1 MNPEETRKK
10 IRYLSLTANF
20 PSSLRAF
27 FIRCQSLPLSFFKL
41 LHLVQMNFEYLP
53 KRSKEAVQ
61 AILEESEAFWRK
73 EQLKQG
79 AFSSISTTEPNRWIS
94 LLFFLWKLGEG
105 LLKETLIQLIK
116 ATETMSQSHQLFYLI
131 SKQEGQLELLKR
143 SPITERGSQ
152 ETFKVIFEFL
162 ILSEKVLACFISKL
176 MRLPLGFLPM
186 GSFT

>member
-1 MNPEETRKK
+1 
-10 IRYLSLTANF
+10 
-20 PSSLRAF
+20 
-27 FIRCQSLPLSFFKL
+27 
-41 LHLVQMNFEYLP
+41 
-53 KRSKEAVQ
+53 
-61 AILEESEAFWRK
+61 
-73 EQLKQG
+73 
-79 AFSSISTTEPNRWIS
+79 
-94 LLFFLWKLGEG
+94 
-105 LLKETLIQLIK
+105 
-116 ATETMSQSHQLFYLI
+116 MSQSHQLFYLI